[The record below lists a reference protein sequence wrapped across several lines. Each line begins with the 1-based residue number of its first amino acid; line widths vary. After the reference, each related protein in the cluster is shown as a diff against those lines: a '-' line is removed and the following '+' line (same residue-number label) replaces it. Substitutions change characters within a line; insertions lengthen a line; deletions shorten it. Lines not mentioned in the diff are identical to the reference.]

1 MTKKQR
7 QNKEG
12 QGLGVADRK
21 KVEPPKKYKVILH
34 NDDYTPM
41 NFVVAVLQQVFHKS
55 ESAATAIM
63 MSVHTSGKG
72 IAGVYQKSIAE
83 MKVAECRQ
91 YATAHEHPFLVQMEK
106 E

>member
-1 MTKKQR
+1 MTKKQK

-12 QGLGVADRK
+12 QGIGVADRK
-21 KVEPPKKYKVILH
+21 KVEPPRKYKVILH

-55 ESAATAIM
+55 EADATAIM
-63 MSVHTSGKG
+63 MNVHTSGKG
-72 IAGVYQKSIAE
+72 IAGTYQKSIAE
-83 MKVAECRQ
+83 MKVAECLQ
-91 YATAHEHPFLVQMEK
+91 YARAHEHPFLVEMEK

>member
-21 KVEPPKKYKVILH
+21 KVEPPKKYKVILY

-55 ESAATAIM
+55 EADATAIM
-63 MSVHTSGKG
+63 LNVHNSGKG
-72 IAGVYQKSIAE
+72 IAGVYQRSIAE
-83 MKVAECRQ
+83 MKVSECIQ
-91 YATAHEHPFLVQMEK
+91 YAKAHEHPFLVQMEK